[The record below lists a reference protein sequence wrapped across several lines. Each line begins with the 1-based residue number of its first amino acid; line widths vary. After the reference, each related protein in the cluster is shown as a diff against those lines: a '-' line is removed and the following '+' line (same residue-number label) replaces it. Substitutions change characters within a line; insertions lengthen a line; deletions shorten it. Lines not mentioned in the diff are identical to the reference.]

1 MTTGSIS
8 KISPLSELTNVVN
21 TQNKAAST
29 ENFSDVLKNSS
40 NRTDASEASQTPET
54 NKKTQAKTDVNDS
67 KDANDTVNT
76 DKDVNTEE
84 KAVKNDTG
92 KEKMTDE
99 KEVAEEPMID
109 EAVIELATQMVQIT
123 AQVLDVEPEVV
134 TEAIE
139 TLDLDVTALL
149 DSANIPQIVVE
160 VTDAEDNLAIMTD
173 EQLFTDVKQITK
185 QADEFVQELET
196 QFEIPKEEIKEV
208 ISNVTVEKPVEEKKA
223 DPVQLLT
230 NEVSTVQ
237 KETTELPE
245 IKIDRKDDSHTDNN
259 EPGQQM
265 NWAQSV
271 VDNIKAA
278 APQQTEESGPVYSND
293 MERIY
298 EQVTESLKLNMSE
311 DVTEMEMSLHPAS
324 LGNVR
329 IQVAARD
336 GVVTA
341 NFTTQNEQVKAVLEA
356 QIVELKESM
365 NEQGIKVEA
374 IEVNVAAHAFEENL
388 SKEGDN
394 SSDYEAK
401 GSRKRRSINLN
412 EIDDSD
418 DIDIDEDDEIRIAR
432 EMMMQNGTTVDYRT

>member
-67 KDANDTVNT
+67 KDANDTINT

-278 APQQTEESGPVYSND
+278 ATQQTEESGPVYSND

>member
-40 NRTDASEASQTPET
+40 NRTDASDASQTPET

-109 EAVIELATQMVQIT
+109 EAVIELAAQMVQIT

-185 QADEFVQELET
+185 QADEFVHELET

-208 ISNVTVEKPVEEKKA
+208 ISNVTVEKPAEEKKA

-278 APQQTEESGPVYSND
+278 ATQQTEESGPVYSND